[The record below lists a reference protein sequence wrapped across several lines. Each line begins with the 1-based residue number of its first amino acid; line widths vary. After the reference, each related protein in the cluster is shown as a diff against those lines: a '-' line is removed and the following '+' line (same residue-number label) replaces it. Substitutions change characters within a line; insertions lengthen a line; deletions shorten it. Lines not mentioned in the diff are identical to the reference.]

1 MTYFSRNLISFLIFS
16 NILYTETLLIFAMDF
31 TIKGLFMGKI
41 FSNISYTE
49 TLLIFAMDFII
60 KG

>member
-1 MTYFSRNLISFLIFS
+1 MTYFSRNLISFL
-16 NILYTETLLIFAMDF
+16 
-31 TIKGLFMGKI
+31 I